1 MFGFLKLDEE
11 AKRINFDR
19 HIEVKRKK
27 RWFDIIFFTI
37 AFFILN
43 LILYFLTKV

>member
-1 MFGFLKLDEE
+1 MFGFLKVDEE

-37 AFFILN
+37 AFIILN
-43 LILYFLTKV
+43 IILYFLTIV

>member
-1 MFGFLKLDEE
+1 MFGFLKIDEE

-27 RWFDIIFFTI
+27 RWFDIVFFTL
-37 AFFILN
+37 AFIVLN
-43 LILYFLTKV
+43 LILYFLTKA

>member
-1 MFGFLKLDEE
+1 MFGFLKVDEE

-37 AFFILN
+37 AFIILN
-43 LILYFLTKV
+43 IILYFLTKV

>member
-27 RWFDIIFFTI
+27 RWFDIVFFTL
-37 AFFILN
+37 AFIVLN
-43 LILYFLTKV
+43 LILYFLTKA

>member
-1 MFGFLKLDEE
+1 MFGFMKVDEE

-27 RWFDIIFFTI
+27 RWFDIIFFTLSFI
-37 AFFILN
+37 ILN
-43 LILYFLTKV
+43 IILYLLTKV

>member
-27 RWFDIIFFTI
+27 RWFDIVFFTL
-37 AFFILN
+37 AFIILN
-43 LILYFLTKV
+43 LILYFLTKA